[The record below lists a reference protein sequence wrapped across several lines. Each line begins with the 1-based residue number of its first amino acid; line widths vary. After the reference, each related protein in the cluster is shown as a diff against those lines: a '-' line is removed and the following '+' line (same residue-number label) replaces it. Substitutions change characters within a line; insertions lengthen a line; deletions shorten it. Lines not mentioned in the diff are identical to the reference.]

1 MSHRLLDHTA
11 DLRAELEASDLAALY
26 DEAVALVREL
36 LVGSSPVVERIAR
49 RPETDEETAAASE
62 PEAERFFRFVREL
75 VYLADAERFLPAGV
89 TLDGGVTLF
98 GETFDPQRHA
108 SERQIKA
115 VTRHAYR
122 FEKNERGYRVE
133 LLFDL

>member
-1 MSHRLLDHTA
+1 MSHRLLAHTA
-11 DLRAELEASDLAALY
+11 DLRAELEAPDFAALH

-36 LVGSSPVVERIAR
+36 LVGSSPVAIRIAR
-49 RPETDEETAAASE
+49 RPEIDGGTAAPPQ

-75 VYLADAERFLPAGV
+75 VYLADAERFLAAAV

-98 GETFDPQRHA
+98 GETFDPERHA

-115 VTRHAYR
+115 VTRHTYR
-122 FEKNERGYRVE
+122 FEKSERGYRVE